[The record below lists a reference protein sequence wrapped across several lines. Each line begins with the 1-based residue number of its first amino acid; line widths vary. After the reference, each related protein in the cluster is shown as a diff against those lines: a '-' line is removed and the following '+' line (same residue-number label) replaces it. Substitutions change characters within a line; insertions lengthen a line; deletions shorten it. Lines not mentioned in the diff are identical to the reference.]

1 MQRRQFLGLMLSAAA
16 LPVVMPVAAQER
28 RVEVRM
34 KMSPDGTQVYFD
46 PIGLH
51 LQPGDTVRWIQ
62 EANFHSVTAYHPAN
76 SNHELR
82 LPEQAKPWDSGILLA
97 EYPAEGSTFEWTFTV
112 EGVYDY
118 FCRPHEVAGMV
129 GRLVVGQPGN
139 GPGSRP
145 FNYAPE
151 RHWNPVPVAAQRAFP
166 AIETIRQQGMVRV
179 TPASHSGS

>member
-1 MQRRQFLGLMLSAAA
+1 MQRRQFLGLMLSAA
-16 LPVVMPVAAQER
+16 LPVMVPAAPGR

-82 LPEQAKPWDSGILLA
+82 IPEQAKPWDSGILLA
-97 EYPAEGSTFEWTFTV
+97 AYPAAGSTFEWTFTV

-118 FCRPHEVAGMV
+118 FCRPHEAAGMV
-129 GRLVVGQPGN
+129 GRLIVGHPGD

-151 RHWNPVPVAAQRAFP
+151 QHWNPVPVAAQRMFP
-166 AIETIRQQGMVRV
+166 AIEAIMQQDVVRV
-179 TPASHSGS
+179 TPANQSGS